1 MSDHPDNKTK
11 LHPLLLRVGQE
22 LPVDVYASNGLLL
35 LKKGHYVLSGEQR
48 DKLLNVG
55 VGDKDAVEARVEREK
70 RERTEAL
77 RKQEE
82 TQRPANSLLEMEFI
96 GQRVQGLL
104 SHGLAVAGLADSLH
118 SVIQRLNE
126 LAAQQPDALLAAILL
141 VPQRDHGSG
150 QPLHAATL
158 LAVLSRRL
166 GLNEPQ
172 RHALTGAALTMNI
185 SVTLLHN
192 QLAGANAAATPPQR
206 EALFT
211 HPLLSSAI
219 LREAGID
226 DELWHTLVQQHHEER
241 NGSGYPMRLKRDDTE
256 PLAHLLHLVDVL
268 TAQLSPS
275 PGRSTEPAAR
285 IMAKLFQGGYGEF
298 DPQYTALLIKEIGIY
313 PPGSCVRLANG
324 EIAVVT
330 HRREKANEPRVA
342 ALRKADGPPYAEPL
356 LRETRNSGFHIIEA
370 VPLAQA
376 GVRPGFLARLWKP

>member
-1 MSDHPDNKTK
+1 MSDHHDNKTK

-55 VGDKDAVEARVEREK
+55 VGDKDAIEARVEREK

-82 TQRPANSLLEMEFI
+82 TQRPANPLLEMEFI

-118 SVIQRLNE
+118 SVVQRLNE
-126 LAAQQPDALLAAILL
+126 LATQQPDALLAAILL

-150 QPLHAATL
+150 HPLHAAAL
-158 LAVLSRRL
+158 LAVLGRRL
-166 GLNEPQ
+166 RLDEQQ

-185 SVTLLHN
+185 SITLLHN
-192 QLAGANAAATPPQR
+192 QLTGANAAATPRQR

-219 LREAGID
+219 LREAGIQN
-226 DELWHTLVQQHHEER
+226 ELWHTLVQQHHEER
-241 NGSGYPMRLKRDDTE
+241 NGSGYPMRLKQDDTE

-268 TAQLSPS
+268 TARLSP
-275 PGRSTEPAAR
+275 GHAIEPAAR

-313 PPGSCVRLANG
+313 PPGSCVRLANH
-324 EIAVVT
+324 EIAVVS

-356 LRETRNSGFHIIEA
+356 LRETRNPGFHIIEA